1 MHSIRNM
8 TAQDIDSIFEIEKQ
22 AYPFPWSKSLFEQ
35 AVQSTKYC
43 VVLELNNKI
52 AGYGIISFVVGEA
65 ELLNLCIAPALQ
77 GKGLANKLLTHLLE
91 YAANIDNHEM
101 FLEVRVSN
109 TAAIHLYDKIGFNEI
124 GRRKNYYP
132 TVGGKEDAILMAAP
146 LFKD

>member
-8 TAQDIDSIFEIEKQ
+8 TVQDIDSIFEIEKL

-43 VVLELNNKI
+43 VVLELDNKI

-109 TAAIHLYDKIGFNEI
+109 AAAIHLYDKIGFNEI

>member
-1 MHSIRNM
+1 MHTIRNM

>member
-1 MHSIRNM
+1 MSSIRQMNIEDVESVF
-8 TAQDIDSIFEIEKQ
+8 AIEKQ

-35 AVQSTKYC
+35 AVQSKKYC
-43 VVLELNNKI
+43 AVVELDNKVV
-52 AGYGIISFVVGEA
+52 GYSIISFVVGEA
-65 ELLNLCIAPALQ
+65 ELLNLCIDPALQ
-77 GKGLANKLLTHLLE
+77 GKGLANELLTHLLE
-91 YAANIDNHEM
+91 YAANKDNHEM

-109 TAAIHLYDKIGFNEI
+109 AAAIHLYDKIGFNEI

>member
-1 MHSIRNM
+1 MHTIRNM
-8 TAQDIDSIFEIEKQ
+8 TVQDIDSIFEIEKQ

>member
-1 MHSIRNM
+1 MPSIREMNEN
-8 TAQDIDSIFEIEKQ
+8 DIDSVFAIEKQ
-22 AYPFPWSKSLFEQ
+22 GYPFPWSKTLFEQ
-35 AVQSTKYC
+35 AVQSTKYST
-43 VVLELNNKI
+43 VIELDGNI
-52 AGYGIISFVVGEA
+52 VGYGIISFVVGEA
-65 ELLNLCIAPALQ
+65 ELLNLCIDPAYQ
-77 GKGLANKLLTHLLE
+77 GKGLANHLLTHLLD

-109 TAAIHLYDKIGFNEI
+109 EAAIHLYDKIGFNEI

>member
-8 TAQDIDSIFEIEKQ
+8 TVQDIDSIFEIEKQ

-43 VVLELNNKI
+43 VVLVLDNKI
-52 AGYGIISFVVGEA
+52 VGYGIISFVVGEA

-91 YAANIDNHEM
+91 HAANIDNHEM

-109 TAAIHLYDKIGFNEI
+109 AAAIHLYDKIGFNEI